1 MMVDR
6 NSPEFLRFYARV
18 MLREA
23 RALGRP
29 RWMIDAALK
38 ARRQSAAH
46 RPSQGTLFP

>member
-1 MMVDR
+1 MTVDR

-23 RALGRP
+23 RAHGRP

-38 ARRQSAAH
+38 ARRQAAAY
-46 RPSQGTLFP
+46 RPPQGELFA